1 AASGTTRSIRPK
13 PASPCSPAVTTRCC
27 VPRFR
32 PPSAR
37 PCTECQL
44 ARAASLQAGD
54 AIVAAPTQGDCAMAG
69 STSRFP
75 LRTPLLSAA
84 LIALLGACSPDR
96 DAEAPPATDPAPAAQ
111 ADAATPAGD
120 AGAMSPLDGAVG
132 EAKPCNAHAI
142 QALGGQEASETVVAQ
157 ATAVSGATSL
167 RVIGP
172 DDAGTTDS
180 RIERPTI
187 ITVAPGEAKACNAD
201 AIQAL
206 VGQEASETVVAKATA
221 DSGAT
226 SVRVLGPDD
235 AATMDFRID
244 RLTITIDAAG
254 AIQTLN
260 CG

>member
-84 LIALLGACSPDR
+84 LIALIALLGACSPDR
-96 DAEAPPATDPAPAAQ
+96 DADAPPATGTAPAAQ

-120 AGAMSPLDGAVG
+120 AGAISPLDGAVG
-132 EAKPCNAHAI
+132 EAKP
-142 QALGGQEASETVVAQ
+142 
-157 ATAVSGATSL
+157 
-167 RVIGP
+167 
-172 DDAGTTDS
+172 
-180 RIERPTI
+180 
-187 ITVAPGEAKACNAD
+187 CNAD

-206 VGQEASETVVAKATA
+206 VGQEASETVVAQATA

-226 SVRVLGPDD
+226 SVRVLGP
-235 AATMDFRID
+235 
-244 RLTITIDAAG
+244 
-254 AIQTLN
+254 
-260 CG
+260 

>member
-1 AASGTTRSIRPK
+1 
-13 PASPCSPAVTTRCC
+13 
-27 VPRFR
+27 
-32 PPSAR
+32 
-37 PCTECQL
+37 
-44 ARAASLQAGD
+44 
-54 AIVAAPTQGDCAMAG
+54 MAG

-120 AGAMSPLDGAVG
+120 AGAISPLDGAVG
-132 EAKPCNAHAI
+132 EAKP
-142 QALGGQEASETVVAQ
+142 
-157 ATAVSGATSL
+157 
-167 RVIGP
+167 
-172 DDAGTTDS
+172 
-180 RIERPTI
+180 
-187 ITVAPGEAKACNAD
+187 CNAD

-206 VGQEASETVVAKATA
+206 VGQEASETVVAQATA

-244 RLTITIDAAG
+244 RLTITTDAAG

>member
-1 AASGTTRSIRPK
+1 
-13 PASPCSPAVTTRCC
+13 
-27 VPRFR
+27 
-32 PPSAR
+32 
-37 PCTECQL
+37 
-44 ARAASLQAGD
+44 
-54 AIVAAPTQGDCAMAG
+54 MAG

-96 DAEAPPATDPAPAAQ
+96 DADAPPATGTAPAAQ

-120 AGAMSPLDGAVG
+120 TGTMSQLDGAVG
-132 EAKPCNAHAI
+132 E
-142 QALGGQEASETVVAQ
+142 
-157 ATAVSGATSL
+157 
-167 RVIGP
+167 
-172 DDAGTTDS
+172 
-180 RIERPTI
+180 
-187 ITVAPGEAKACNAD
+187 
-201 AIQAL
+201 AL
-206 VGQEASETVVAKATA
+206 VGQEASETVVAQATA

-244 RLTITIDAAG
+244 RLTITTDAAG